1 MKNTAA
7 YARIYET
14 IKNDII
20 NEKYKIGDM
29 LPTVPELEEMYGVSR
44 TTIRK
49 AEELLASE
57 GYIHIQQGHGTTVI
71 QKRINQR
78 LNVLTSISQT
88 LENRGY
94 EVGTKNTFIT
104 IEPSTHKVARILNI
118 EPGSPVAV
126 INRIQTADKVP
137 VAITKNYILRSK
149 IPGIEESN
157 VKIVSLY
164 KYLNSNY
171 GIVYTSAVDTISAC
185 TATYEDAVMLETTPG
200 QALLTINRVCYID
213 DVPTEFDSVKLL
225 ADKYE
230 FEVYLRG

>member
-1 MKNTAA
+1 MKHNAA
-7 YARIYET
+7 YTRVYEAL
-14 IKNDII
+14 KNDII

-29 LPTVPELEEMYGVSR
+29 LPTVPELEEMFHVSR

-49 AEELLASE
+49 AEEILATE

-71 QKRINQR
+71 QKRISQR
-78 LNVLTSISQT
+78 LNNLTSISQT

-104 IEPSTHKVARILNI
+104 IEPSTNKVAGILNI
-118 EPGSPVAV
+118 EPGSPVVV
-126 INRIQTADKVP
+126 INRIQTADKAP

-149 IPGIEESN
+149 IPGIEN
-157 VKIVSLY
+157 ANTKIVSLY

-171 GIVYTSAVDTISAC
+171 GIVYTSAIDTISAC
-185 TATYEDAVMLETTPG
+185 SATYEDAVMLETTPG
-200 QALLTINRVCYID
+200 KALLTIHRVCYID
-213 DVPTEFDSVKLL
+213 DVPTEYDSVKLL

-230 FEVYLRG
+230 FEVYLKG